1 VGQFEHFEQTKQVVA
16 LRRHLQWESHPRYEE
31 VIETLLFGYY
41 LKFGTQY
48 LAEALFCIAGY
59 IAQHRYT
66 SRRALSYKIRE
77 FAKNSEI
84 AMMIDQASSPTFFL
98 AECLAGIKLS
108 GKDIDEQG
116 IELRFYQRLQ
126 DMFTEI
132 NEDFTDY
139 TIIEHYNNEYA

>member
-1 VGQFEHFEQTKQVVA
+1 
-16 LRRHLQWESHPRYEE
+16 
-31 VIETLLFGYY
+31 
-41 LKFGTQY
+41 
-48 LAEALFCIAGY
+48 
-59 IAQHRYT
+59 
-66 SRRALSYKIRE
+66 
-77 FAKNSEI
+77 
-84 AMMIDQASSPTFFL
+84 MMIDQASSPTFFL

-139 TIIEHYNNEYA
+139 T